1 MSNDSNKKLDNYFT
15 NFVSDPNFANFMNGF
30 FGQDKI
36 WVKHALKAVL
46 PDSISDEV
54 LTNAAASLA
63 NYKNQNSLIYRQP
76 KPTHVDDFFRDFY
89 DK

>member
-1 MSNDSNKKLDNYFT
+1 MTTDPNKRLDTYFV
-15 NFVSDPNFANFMNGF
+15 NFVADPNFANFMNGF
-30 FGQDKI
+30 FGQDKV

-46 PDSISDEV
+46 PESTSDEV

-63 NYKNQNSLIYRQP
+63 NYKKHHTLIYRQA
-76 KPTHVDDFFRDFY
+76 KPSHVDDFFRDFY

>member
-1 MSNDSNKKLDNYFT
+1 MSNDPNKKLDSYFT
-15 NFVSDPNFANFMNGF
+15 NFVSDPNFTTFMNGF
-30 FGQDKI
+30 FGQDKT

-46 PDSISDEV
+46 PESTSDEV
-54 LTNAAASLA
+54 LTNAANSLA
-63 NYKNQNSLIYRQP
+63 NYKKQHTLIYRQP